1 LTLAAHTR
9 CRICDTTL
17 PAPFLDLGTMPLA
30 NSFLNAAA
38 DAADE
43 PRFPLAVA
51 ACPHCGLAQLTYVV
65 PAEVLYRDYIYVS
78 STSDAVRAH
87 AAVLA
92 DRMIA
97 RHGWGTGDLVAEIA
111 SNDGTVLKEFRRRGV
126 RVLGIEPARN
136 IAAMASADGIE
147 TVAEF
152 FDESLG
158 RSLASRG
165 PAAGILA
172 RHVVAH
178 IDDLRGLLRG
188 IDQFLAADGVF
199 ALEVPYFGDLLAH
212 REFDTVYHEHLS
224 YFALRPLERLCADM
238 GFAVTD
244 VERVSLHGGSMIV
257 SIRRAGARATP
268 SPRVL
273 EMREH
278 EAKTGFDA
286 PASLAA
292 FAREIA
298 GWKARFTRFVAELE
312 SHDARLAGY
321 GAAAKANTLLNFCP
335 DVARRLACILDRS
348 PHKHGK
354 LTPGTHLPVHP
365 VEHWRVAR
373 PTHLLILAWNFKD
386 EIVRQMKPFADEGG
400 RFVVPIP
407 EPSLA

>member
-1 LTLAAHTR
+1 MPAHTR
-9 CRICDTTL
+9 CRICDTAL
-17 PAPFLDLGTMPLA
+17 PAPFLDLGEMPLA
-30 NSFLNAAA
+30 NSFLSAAA
-38 DAADE
+38 DAASE

-51 ACPHCGLAQLTYVV
+51 ACPECGLAQLTYVV

-87 AAVLA
+87 AAALA
-92 DRMIA
+92 ERMIA
-97 RHGWGTGDLVAEIA
+97 RHGWGATDLVAEIA

-136 IAAMASADGIE
+136 IAAMATAEGID

-158 RSLASRG
+158 RSLGGRAR
-165 PAAGILA
+165 AAGILA

-188 IDQFLAADGVF
+188 VDHFLAPDGVF

-224 YFALRPLERLCADM
+224 YFSLRPLDRLCADM

-257 SIRRAGARATP
+257 SIRRAAAQAVPG
-268 SPRVL
+268 PRVL
-273 EMREH
+273 EMRDD
-278 EAKTGFDA
+278 EAKRAFDSP
-286 PASLAA
+286 PALAA
-292 FAREIA
+292 FAHEIER
-298 GWKARFTRFVAELE
+298 WKTRFTGFVEGLE
-312 SHDARLAGY
+312 RDGARLAGY

-335 DVARRLACILDRS
+335 DVARRLAYILDRS

-354 LTPGTHLPVHP
+354 LTPGTHIPVRP
-365 VEHWRVAR
+365 VDHWRAAP

-407 EPSLA
+407 EPALE